1 MDSCL
6 DAGGAEEGLQV
17 EVVVEVSGRCKNCH
31 VVEEGNSNPQKHY
44 IILNLIKLNV

>member
-17 EVVVEVSGRCKNCH
+17 EVVAEVSGRAAEDLDL
-31 VVEEGNSNPQKHY
+31 VVLEDSTEVWLS
-44 IILNLIKLNV
+44 